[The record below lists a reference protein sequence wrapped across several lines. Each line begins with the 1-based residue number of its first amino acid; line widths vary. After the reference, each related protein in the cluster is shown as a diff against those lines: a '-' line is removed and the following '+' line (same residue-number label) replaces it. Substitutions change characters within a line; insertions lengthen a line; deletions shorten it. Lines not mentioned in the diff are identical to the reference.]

1 MRLPNAMRP
10 LLLILICALS
20 TGCAVALGPGFSQP
34 TRVVEVSATSIEPTH
49 IHIQVTDTLE
59 NVGNRGLDYLDV
71 TLPGGPIFGTGDVG
85 VAVEGKTVAIGERR
99 QEPGSSLRVP
109 FVPEW
114 PQGETREITFHYDLE
129 PAREGR
135 GVVATTSDGFYLA
148 SPNVFPFWETPL
160 GPFAR
165 GSLRAHTEELEVT
178 VPADF
183 RVLALVREQRSTRRG
198 ELVVH
203 RFVWRGAAFPPYL
216 IAGRYRERRIETQQ
230 GSFFFWTREPIDE
243 AAAQMAADHLS
254 ATAAIYE
261 RLFGKA
267 ADNHPPIYIV
277 ETSAELAA
285 VAEATG
291 NIAAASFPEGVLLD
305 HDAVRLGVASEPVL
319 DLADYE
325 LAHTWF
331 GWHVLP
337 QPQAELLLGQGM
349 ALCASILAA
358 EARGGPA
365 GRQRQIAQ
373 FIATY
378 DRVGSADK
386 KAGFGPASGYT
397 REEVRAKTLKAAL
410 FLISLEDVAGAE
422 KFDRAVRRILKVM
435 AGREIGSDE
444 LRSAVEA
451 ETGQNLAPLFHA
463 WLDRPGIPADFRTRY
478 AGAQ

>member
-1 MRLPNAMRP
+1 MRP
-10 LLLILICALS
+10 LLLIVGCALC

-34 TRVVEVSATSIEPTH
+34 TRAVDISGTSVEPTH
-49 IHIQVTDTLE
+49 IHVQVTDTLE

-71 TLPGGPIFGTGDVG
+71 TLPGGAIFGTRNMSVK
-85 VAVEGKTVAIGERR
+85 VEGKIVAGEEAHR
-99 QEPGSSLRVP
+99 EPGSSLRVP
-109 FVPEW
+109 FIPEW
-114 PQGETREITFHYDLE
+114 RQGETKEITFNYDLE

-148 SPNVFPFWETPL
+148 SPNVFPFWQTPL

-165 GSLRAHTEELEVT
+165 GSLRAHTEELEVA

-216 IAGRYRERRIETQQ
+216 IAGRYRERRIETKQA
-230 GSFFFWTREPIDE
+230 SFFFWTREPIDE
-243 AAAQMAADHLS
+243 TTAQKAADHLA
-254 ATAAIYE
+254 ATVAIYN
-261 RLFGKA
+261 RLFGVVA
-267 ADNHPPIYIV
+267 NSHPAIYIV
-277 ETSAELAA
+277 ETSAELAP
-285 VAEATG
+285 VAEATE
-291 NIAAASFPEGVLLD
+291 NIGAASFPEGVLFD
-305 HDAVRLGVASEPVL
+305 HDAVKLGFASETVL

-325 LAHTWF
+325 LGQTWF

-337 QPQAELLLGQGM
+337 QPEVELLLGRGM
-349 ALCASILAA
+349 ALCASILAS
-358 EARGGPA
+358 EARGGLA
-365 GRQRQIAQ
+365 SRQQQIAQ

-378 DRVGSADK
+378 GRAGSADK
-386 KAGFGPASGYT
+386 KPGFGPASDFT
-397 REEVRAKTLKAAL
+397 REEIRAKSFKAAL

-422 KFDRAVRRILKVM
+422 KFDRAIRRILTVM

-444 LRSAVEA
+444 LRSALEA

-463 WLDRPGIPADFRTRY
+463 WLDRPGIPNDFRTRY
-478 AGAQ
+478 GGGK

>member
-1 MRLPNAMRP
+1 MRLLP
-10 LLLILICALS
+10 LLLICGLS
-20 TGCAVALGPGFSQP
+20 AGCAVALGPGFSQP
-34 TRVVEVSATSIEPTH
+34 SRVAEVSATSVEPTH

-71 TLPGGPIFGTGDVG
+71 ALPGGLIFGTKDVS
-85 VAVEGKTVAIGERR
+85 VAVKGNIVASGETR

-114 PQGETREITFHYDLE
+114 PQGETREITFNYDLE

-148 SPNVFPFWETPL
+148 SPNGFPFWETPL
-160 GPFAR
+160 GPFAK
-165 GSLRAHTEELEVT
+165 GSLRAHTEELDVT

-183 RVLALVREQRSTRRG
+183 RVLALVHEQRSTRRG

-230 GSFFFWTREPIDE
+230 GSFFFWTREPVDE
-243 AAAQMAADHLS
+243 AAARKAADHLS
-254 ATAAIYE
+254 ATVAIYE
-261 RLFGKA
+261 RLFGPA
-267 ADNHPPIYIV
+267 ADDHPPVYIV
-277 ETSAELAA
+277 ETSAQLAA
-285 VAEATG
+285 VEEATG

-305 HDAVRLGVASEPVL
+305 HDAVKLGVASEPVL

-337 QPQAELLLGQGM
+337 QPQAEILLGRGM

-365 GRQRQIAQ
+365 ARQRQIAQ

-386 KAGFGPASGYT
+386 NPGFGPASDYT
-397 REEVRAKTLKAAL
+397 REEIRAKTFKAAL
-410 FLISLEDVAGAE
+410 FLISLEDAAGE
-422 KFDRAVRRILKVM
+422 DKFDRAVRRILRVM
-435 AGREIGSDE
+435 AGREIGTDE
-444 LRSAVEA
+444 LRSAI
-451 ETGQNLAPLFHA
+451 ETETSQNLAPLFHT

>member
-1 MRLPNAMRP
+1 MRP

-34 TRVVEVSATSIEPTH
+34 TRVAEVSATSIEPTH
-49 IHIQVTDTLE
+49 IHVQVTDTLE

-71 TLPGGPIFGTGDVG
+71 TLPGGPIFGTRDVS
-85 VAVEGKTVAIGERR
+85 VAVKGTIVASGETR
-99 QEPGSSLRVP
+99 QEPESSLRVP

-114 PQGETREITFHYDLE
+114 PQGETREITFNYDLE

-160 GPFAR
+160 GPFAE
-165 GSLRAHTEELEVT
+165 GSLRAQTEELEVT

-183 RVLALVREQRSTRRG
+183 RVLALVHEQRSTRRG

-216 IAGRYRERRIETQQ
+216 IAGRYRERRIETRQ

-254 ATAAIYE
+254 ATVAIYE
-261 RLFGKA
+261 RLFGPVA
-267 ADNHPPIYIV
+267 SDHPPIYIV

-285 VAEATG
+285 VEEATG

-305 HDAVRLGVASEPVL
+305 HNALRLGVASEPVL

-337 QPQAELLLGQGM
+337 QPEAEILLGRGM

-358 EARGGPA
+358 ETRGGPA
-365 GRQRQIAQ
+365 GRQREIAQ
-373 FIATY
+373 FLATY

-386 KAGFGPASGYT
+386 KPGFGTASGYT
-397 REEVRAKTLKAAL
+397 REEIRAKTFKAAL
-410 FLISLEDVAGAE
+410 FLISLEDVAGPE
-422 KFDRAVRRILKVM
+422 KFDRAVRRILRVM
-435 AGREIGSDE
+435 AGKEIGSDE
-444 LRSAVEA
+444 LRSAMEA

-463 WLDRPGIPADFRTRY
+463 WLDHPGIPADFRTRY

>member
-1 MRLPNAMRP
+1 MRP
-10 LLLILICALS
+10 LLLILSCALS

-34 TRVVEVSATSIEPTH
+34 TRAVDVSATSIEPTH

-71 TLPGGPIFGTGDVG
+71 TLPGGPIFGTRDVS
-85 VAVEGKTVAIGERR
+85 VAVEGKIVASEATH

-109 FVPEW
+109 FVPGW
-114 PQGETREITFHYDLE
+114 RQGEEREITFNYDLE

-148 SPNVFPFWETPL
+148 SPNVFPFWETPP

-165 GSLRAHTEELEVT
+165 GSLRAHTEELEVA

-198 ELVVH
+198 DLVVH

-230 GSFFFWTREPIDE
+230 GAFFFWTREPIDE
-243 AAAQMAADHLS
+243 ATAQMAADHLA
-254 ATAAIYE
+254 ATVAIYE
-261 RLFGKA
+261 RLFGA
-267 ADNHPPIYIV
+267 VANNHPPIYIV

-291 NIAAASFPEGVLLD
+291 NIAAASFPEGVLFD
-305 HDAVRLGVASEPVL
+305 HDAAEFGFASEPVL

-325 LAHTWF
+325 LVHTWF

-337 QPQAELLLGQGM
+337 RPEAELLLGRGM
-349 ALCASILAA
+349 ALCASVLAA
-358 EARGGPA
+358 GARGGPA
-365 GRQRQIAQ
+365 ARQRQIAQ

-386 KAGFGPASGYT
+386 KPGFGPASGYA
-397 REEVRAKTLKAAL
+397 REELRAKSFKAAL

-444 LRSAVEA
+444 LRSAMEA
-451 ETGQNLAPLFHA
+451 ETGKNLAPLFHA

-478 AGAQ
+478 AGAR

>member
-1 MRLPNAMRP
+1 MRP
-10 LLLILICALS
+10 FLLILSCALC

-34 TRVVEVSATSIEPTH
+34 TRTVDVTATSIEPTH

-59 NVGNRGLDYLDV
+59 NVGNRGLDNLDV
-71 TLPGGPIFGTGDVG
+71 TLPGGPIFGTRNVS
-85 VAVEGKTVAIGERR
+85 VAVEGRIVAGEERHL
-99 QEPGSSLRVP
+99 EPGSSLRIP

-114 PQGETREITFHYDLE
+114 RQGETKEIVFNYDLE

-135 GVVATTSDGFYLA
+135 GVVATTADGFYLA

-165 GSLRAHTEELEVT
+165 GDLRAHTEELEVA

-183 RVLALVREQRSTRRG
+183 RVLALVREQRSRRRG

-203 RFVWRGAAFPPYL
+203 RFVWRGADFPPYL

-243 AAAQMAADHLS
+243 AMAQMAADHLA
-254 ATAAIYE
+254 ATVATYN
-261 RLFGKA
+261 RLFGTVSNKR
-267 ADNHPPIYIV
+267 PSIYIV

-285 VAEATG
+285 VAEATED
-291 NIAAASFPEGVLLD
+291 IAAASFPEGVLFD
-305 HDAVRLGVASEPVL
+305 HDAVRLGLASAPVL

-325 LAHTWF
+325 LGHTWF

-337 QPQAELLLGQGM
+337 RPEAELLLGRGM
-349 ALCASILAA
+349 ALCASILAT

-365 GRQRQIAQ
+365 SRQQRVAQ

-378 DRVGSADK
+378 DRDNSADK
-386 KAGFGPASGYT
+386 KPGFGPASDYG
-397 REEVRAKTLKAAL
+397 REEIRAKSFKAAL
-410 FLISLEDVAGAE
+410 FLVSLEDVAGAE
-422 KFDRAVRRILKVM
+422 KFNRAIRRILRVM

-444 LRSAVEA
+444 LRSAMEA
-451 ETGQNLAPLFHA
+451 ETGQNLAPMFHA
-463 WLDRPGIPADFRTRY
+463 WLDHPGVPENFRTRY
-478 AGAQ
+478 AGGK